1 MLTVRVTLHW
11 ALPTSL
17 WALQI
22 YTPDMEVDR
31 FLRLKDPW
39 MASVDT
45 IWPSVQGSVP
55 FPIKNHPALPLEYLF

>member
-1 MLTVRVTLHW
+1 MLTFRVTLHW

-22 YTPDMEVDR
+22 YTPDMEVER
-31 FLRLKDPW
+31 FLRFKDPV

-45 IWPSVQGSVP
+45 I
-55 FPIKNHPALPLEYLF
+55 